1 MEFDELS
8 SRVIGCA
15 IEVHRQLGPGLLESV
30 YRRCLLHELTEG
42 GLRAE
47 GERAVGIRYKGVDFD
62 CGYRVDILVEAVLIV
77 ELKAVDAL
85 LPIHEAQLLTYLK
98 LSGLKTGLLVNF
110 NSRSLRHGIRR
121 LVL

>member
-8 SRVIGCA
+8 NRVIGCA

-30 YRRCLLHELTEG
+30 YRRCLVHELTVA

-47 GERAVGIRYKGVDFD
+47 GERAVEIRYKGIDLD
-62 CGYRVDILVEAVLIV
+62 CGYRIDTLVENELIV

-85 LPIHEAQLLTYLK
+85 LAIHEAQLLTYLK
-98 LSGLKTGLLVNF
+98 LSGLRTGLLLNF
-110 NSRSLRHGIRR
+110 NSRTLRDGIRR
-121 LVL
+121 LVR